1 MSSLTDLDPTGVLSA
16 AGAAVGLVRVVL
28 RTVPALKNATNSMRN
43 NSNISQ
49 GSTNLHRA
57 QTASEALILGVD
69 PERERRAYETVNFVL
84 REFGTRICA
93 AGLVD
98 EHALTKALTAA
109 TQHIEVNLFSG
120 EANRLFASLAPKLGD
135 TILVNSVF
143 TSIYFIGALTAELS
157 RSLPNYK
164 ESYIPL
170 GPRIVQQLFRTAI
183 GEDAFRENL
192 SANLDAYKTLAA
204 TAGLLRPTDIGY
216 SSFPGKLLPDRTRL
230 VLTVLGFPAFSPC
243 RYSRKSFGDVRNHR
257 LIFEK
262 LVRHFDKFGFPQT
275 VASRQAEVGL
285 IREWRFLDADSPSR
299 NFDIEKTDKNIGENF
314 GRVIHWLICSADR
327 LPPGQAVIAYYDQHI
342 ELIKWIGQRMGYS
355 ILHAAFEL
363 DLGGVHSQLDKK
375 SRAIFDTWVLLMP
388 SEKAQATRRA
398 STAQWAQSHK
408 QNVEQAPPAQ
418 KPQAPPSQ
426 PTKIPVQHSQKA
438 TVPPVVPAVPSSPQA
453 KSGPHFTPKEPGSV
467 PFQASQQT
475 IDERLDAVEGDLTD
489 AIAPQCQR
497 LLSRPPSDLNTRAF
511 ELKRLRQHMEKGIID
526 WLDGFPLPP
535 NHPARVRRKD
545 MIVEAQKLLH
555 ALDVANQNWSAANPP
570 QNSSVIRPNTS
581 LAAPATQELQ
591 VELPAS
597 TSSVQSAQQPTV
609 TNTASIPTSPQTQP
623 SPAPSTSPPPYS
635 PTTSPFSVSNVNAG
649 FPFPGKPAVR
659 RKAPP
664 PPKKFVPAKALYDF
678 EPENNDEELAFKEGD
693 EIEIVERNAVLEEDG
708 WCRAR
713 VKGCK
718 KLGLAPLEYLEID
731 ERALK
736 ADKPTGMTE
745 NLAYTPASQAT
756 PAIPHSHLNSAN
768 AGCAADGASIAGLMA
783 AEASKHSQIAG
794 VSTSSHQASYSNGP
808 QIGPSAPTSFQNMN
822 KVGKRMEV
830 AGLAL
835 ATVGTAAAITPYMQ
849 GSDTQAQPLEITD
862 VQPISDLIQN
872 TSLCTESQNLVLDED
887 NITIDPN
894 DSTEAIQDE
903 YVATATPP
911 PTTDLSAFSST
922 PFEAQSPLDAS
933 DSVANLAVIDP
944 YLAGQNPALASTPD
958 FSSIVAPTGI
968 PQEIPVETDPNYAVP
983 MAISPFAAQVPVV
996 PSPGV
1001 AAMATPIES
1010 PNLVEDQS
1018 PPVTAMTQQSTESV
1032 VDNTELTSWEGG
1044 NQADYPGYDMDL

>member
-43 NSNISQ
+43 NSNINQ
-49 GSTNLHRA
+49 GPINLHRA
-57 QTASEALILGVD
+57 QTASEAPIVGVD

-98 EHALTKALTAA
+98 EHALTKALTGA

-164 ESYIPL
+164 ESYLPL

-216 SSFPGKLLPDRTRL
+216 SSFPGKLLPERTRL
-230 VLTVLGFPAFSPC
+230 LLMVQGFPAFSPC
-243 RYSRKSFGDVRNHR
+243 RYSSKSFGDVRNHR

-262 LVRHFDKFGFPQT
+262 LVRHFDKFGFPQPI
-275 VASRQAEVGL
+275 ASRQAEVGL

-299 NFDIEKTDKNIGENF
+299 NFDIEKADKNIGENF

-355 ILHAAFEL
+355 ILHAASEL

-375 SRAIFDTWVLLMP
+375 SRAIVNTSVLLMP

-398 STAQWAQSHK
+398 SSAQWAQSHK
-408 QNVEQAPPAQ
+408 QNVVQAPPAQ
-418 KPQAPPSQ
+418 KPQAQPSQ
-426 PTKIPVQHSQKA
+426 TEILPVQASQKA
-438 TVPPVVPAVPSSPQA
+438 TVPLVVPVVISQA
-453 KSGPHFTPKEPGSV
+453 KSGPHFTAKEPRSV
-467 PFQASQQT
+467 PFQAPQKT
-475 IDERLDAVEGDLTD
+475 IDERLDAVEGDFTD
-489 AIAPQCQR
+489 AVVPQCRR
-497 LLSRPPSDLNTRAF
+497 LLSKPPSDLNTRVF
-511 ELKRLRQHMEKGIID
+511 ELKRLIQHIEKGIID
-526 WLDGFPLPP
+526 WLDGFPIPA
-535 NHPARVRRKD
+535 NHPARVRRRNL
-545 MIVEAQKLLH
+545 IVEAQKLLH
-555 ALDVANQNWSAANPP
+555 ALEVANKDWSAANP
-570 QNSSVIRPNTS
+570 QQDTSVVRPNTS
-581 LAAPATQELQ
+581 PTAPATQEQ
-591 VELPAS
+591 KVELPAL

-609 TNTASIPTSPQTQP
+609 TDIASTPTSPQTQP

-635 PTTSPFSVSNVNAG
+635 PTTSPLSVSNVNSG

-664 PPKKFVPAKALYDF
+664 PPKKFIPAKAIYDF
-678 EPENNDEELAFKEGD
+678 EPENNDDELAFKEGD
-693 EIEIVERNAVLEEDG
+693 KIEIIERNAVLEEDG

-713 VKGCK
+713 VKGSK

-731 ERALK
+731 EK
-736 ADKPTGMTE
+736 ASKAGKSTGTAE
-745 NLAYTPASQAT
+745 NPAQTSASQPT
-756 PAIPHSHLNSAN
+756 PAIPHSHINSAN

-783 AEASKHSQIAG
+783 AEASKPPPLSG
-794 VSTSSHQASYSNGP
+794 VSTSSHQMSYSVGP
-808 QIGPSAPTSFQNMN
+808 QIGPSTPTSAQNMN
-822 KVGKRMEV
+822 KVGKGMEV

-835 ATVGTAAAITPYMQ
+835 ATVGTAAAVIPYVQ
-849 GSDTQAQPLEITD
+849 GYDTQAQPPDISD
-862 VQPISDLIQN
+862 VQPISNLAQN
-872 TSLCTESQNLVLDED
+872 PSLCTESQNLALDED
-887 NITIDPN
+887 NITTDPD
-894 DSTEAIQDE
+894 DSASAIQDE
-903 YVATATPP
+903 YVTTATPP
-911 PTTDLSAFSST
+911 PTTALSAFSSA
-922 PFEAQSPLDAS
+922 PFEAQLPLDVS
-933 DSVANLAVIDP
+933 DSVVDLPAIDP
-944 YLAGQNPALASTPD
+944 YLAAQDPALASTPD
-958 FSSIVAPTGI
+958 FSSSSILAATGI
-968 PQEIPVETDPNYAVP
+968 PQEIPVETDPDYAAT

-1001 AAMATPIES
+1001 GAMTTPIEY
-1010 PNLVEDQS
+1010 PDLAEDQS
-1018 PPVTAMTQQSTESV
+1018 PPVTAMTQQGTESMV
-1032 VDNTELTSWEGG
+1032 ENAEWTSLEAE
-1044 NQADYPGYDMDL
+1044 NQADYTAYDMDV